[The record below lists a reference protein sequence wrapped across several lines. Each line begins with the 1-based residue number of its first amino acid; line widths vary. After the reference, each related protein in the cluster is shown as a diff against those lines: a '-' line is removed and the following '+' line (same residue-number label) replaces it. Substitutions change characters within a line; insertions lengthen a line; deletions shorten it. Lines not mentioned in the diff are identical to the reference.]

1 MGFLGGSY
9 LNSCLDR
16 AVRCSARKLI
26 LLEASVLAGRADALW
41 TLALLWRGGGTSF
54 LLEQRWLHF
63 DLARLRRGASFRFV
77 LSF

>member
-1 MGFLGGSY
+1 
-9 LNSCLDR
+9 
-16 AVRCSARKLI
+16 
-26 LLEASVLAGRADALW
+26 VLAGRADALW